1 MRIPDTEPDVHV
13 GLITSG
19 APLLSPRGEYEISRN
34 GDGSVLYRKLNP
46 RSFMRLENLCI
57 GKGFHWESVV
67 PADFDGDFSVS
78 LSSGGEWQ
86 TVCTLP
92 LERYITS
99 VTASEMNPHAPV
111 EFLKA
116 HAVMSRSW
124 VLGKI
129 LACHPHGDK
138 GKERSRH
145 SITDWEDT
153 GDHDG
158 FDVCSDDHCQRFQG
172 LPHTAAARVEEAV
185 RETRGIF
192 LTDGNGNPADAR
204 FSKCCGGRTELF
216 STCWQ
221 ERDLPYLISHDD
233 PWCDLS
239 GLSAGE
245 LEGFLASTFKN
256 YDKEA
261 ASSGEW
267 TVSVPKIDLAR
278 RLKATYEIDC
288 GELTGMA
295 QEERGPSGRIKRL
308 LLRGTGGE
316 IRIGKELVIRR
327 LLSADCLRSSLFEA
341 EDRGDSWL
349 LRGRGWGHG
358 VGLCQ
363 TGAAMMARAGKDFR
377 EILGFY
383 FPGAIIEKIYR

>member
-19 APLLSPRGEYEISRN
+19 APLLSPRGEYEISRDA
-34 GDGSVLYRKLNP
+34 DGAVLYRALNP

-57 GKGFHWESVV
+57 GKGFHWESKV
-67 PADFDGDFSVS
+67 PADFEGDFRVS
-78 LSSGGEWQ
+78 RNAIGEWQ
-86 TVCTLP
+86 AVCTLP

-99 VTASEMNPHAPV
+99 VTASEMNPRAPI

-129 LACHPHGDK
+129 LACHPHGDE
-138 GKERSRH
+138 GKERTPDMV
-145 SITDWEDT
+145 IDWEDT

-172 LPHTAAARVEEAV
+172 IPHTAALRVEEAV
-185 RETRGIF
+185 RKTRGIF
-192 LTDGNGNPADAR
+192 LLDDNGNPADAR

-221 ERDLPYLISHDD
+221 ERDLPYLTSHDD

-239 GLSAGE
+239 DLDAGE
-245 LEGFLASTFKN
+245 LEEFLASTFKT
-256 YDKEA
+256 YDKGA

-267 TVSVPKIDLAR
+267 ISTVPKVDTAR
-278 RLKATYEIDC
+278 RLNSRYGIDC
-288 GELTGMA
+288 GELTGMEP
-295 QEERGPSGRIKRL
+295 EERGPSGRVNRL
-308 LLRGTGGE
+308 LLRGTDGE
-316 IRIGKELVIRR
+316 IRIGKELAIRR
-327 LLSADCLRSSLFEA
+327 LLSGDCLRSSLFEA
-341 EDRGDSWL
+341 EDLGDRWL
-349 LRGRGWGHG
+349 LRGKGWGHG

-363 TGAAMMARAGKDFR
+363 TGAAMMARAGKDFM

-383 FPGAIIEKIYR
+383 FPGANIEKIYR

>member
-19 APLLSPRGEYEISRN
+19 APLLSPRGEYEISRDA
-34 GDGSVLYRKLNP
+34 DGAVLYRALNP

-57 GKGFHWESVV
+57 GKGFHWESKV
-67 PADFDGDFSVS
+67 PADFEGDFRVS
-78 LSSGGEWQ
+78 RNAIGEWQ
-86 TVCTLP
+86 AVCTLP

-99 VTASEMNPHAPV
+99 VTASEMNPRAPI

-129 LACHPHGDK
+129 LACHPHGDE
-138 GKERSRH
+138 GKERTPDMV
-145 SITDWEDT
+145 IDWEDT

-172 LPHTAAARVEEAV
+172 IPHMAALRVEEAV
-185 RETRGIF
+185 RKTRGIF
-192 LTDGNGNPADAR
+192 LLDDNGNPADAR

-221 ERDLPYLISHDD
+221 ERDLPYLTSHDD
-233 PWCDLS
+233 LWCDLS
-239 GLSAGE
+239 GLDAGE
-245 LEGFLASTFKN
+245 LEEFLASTFKT
-256 YDKEA
+256 YDKGA

-267 TVSVPKIDLAR
+267 ISTVPKVDTAR
-278 RLKATYEIDC
+278 RLNSRYGIDC
-288 GELTGMA
+288 GELTGMEP
-295 QEERGPSGRIKRL
+295 EERGPSGRVKRL
-308 LLRGTGGE
+308 LLRGTDGE
-316 IRIGKELVIRR
+316 IRIGKELAIRR
-327 LLSADCLRSSLFEA
+327 LLSGDCLRSSLFEA
-341 EDRGDSWL
+341 EDLGDRWL
-349 LRGRGWGHG
+349 LRGKGWGHG

-363 TGAAMMARAGKDFR
+363 TGAAMMARAGKDFM

-383 FPGAIIEKIYR
+383 FPGANIEKIYR

>member
-19 APLLSPRGEYEISRN
+19 APLLSPRGEYEISRDA
-34 GDGSVLYRKLNP
+34 DGAVLYRALNP

-57 GKGFHWESVV
+57 GKGFHWESKV
-67 PADFDGDFSVS
+67 PADFEGDFRVS
-78 LSSGGEWQ
+78 RNAIGEWQ
-86 TVCTLP
+86 AVCTLP

-99 VTASEMNPHAPV
+99 VTASEMNPRAPI

-129 LACHPHGDK
+129 LACHPHGDE
-138 GKERSRH
+138 GKERTPDMV
-145 SITDWEDT
+145 IDWEDT

-172 LPHTAAARVEEAV
+172 IPHTAALRVEEAV
-185 RETRGIF
+185 RKTRGIF
-192 LTDGNGNPADAR
+192 LLDDNGNPADAR

-221 ERDLPYLISHDD
+221 ERDLPYLTSHDD

-239 GLSAGE
+239 GLDAGE
-245 LEGFLASTFKN
+245 LEEFLASTFKT
-256 YDKEA
+256 YDKGA

-267 TVSVPKIDLAR
+267 ISTVPKVDTAR
-278 RLKATYEIDC
+278 RLNSRYGIDC
-288 GELTGMA
+288 GELTGMEP
-295 QEERGPSGRIKRL
+295 EERGPSGRVNRL
-308 LLRGTGGE
+308 LLRGTDGE
-316 IRIGKELVIRR
+316 IRIGKELAIRR
-327 LLSADCLRSSLFEA
+327 LLSGDCLRSSLFEA
-341 EDRGDSWL
+341 EDLGDRWL
-349 LRGRGWGHG
+349 LRGKGWGHG

-363 TGAAMMARAGKDFR
+363 TGAAMMARAGKDFM

-383 FPGAIIEKIYR
+383 FPGANIEKIYR

>member
-19 APLLSPRGEYEISRN
+19 APLLSPRGEYEISRDA
-34 GDGSVLYRKLNP
+34 DGAVMYRALNP

-67 PADFDGDFSVS
+67 PADLEGDFRVS
-78 LSSGGEWQ
+78 RSAEGDWQ

-99 VTASEMNPHAPV
+99 VTASEMNPRAPI

-129 LACHPHGDK
+129 LSCHPHGDE
-138 GKERSRH
+138 GKESTH
-145 SITDWEDT
+145 DMVIDWEDT

-172 LPHTAAARVEEAV
+172 IPQTAAARVEEAV

-192 LTDGNGNPADAR
+192 LLDGNGNPADAR

-221 ERDLPYLISHDD
+221 ERDLPYLTSHED

-239 GLSAGE
+239 GLGTGE
-245 LEGFLASTFKN
+245 LKEFLASTFKN

-267 TVSVPKIDLAR
+267 EISVPKADIAR
-278 RLKATYEIDC
+278 RLKATYGVDC
-288 GELTGMA
+288 GVLTGMEP
-295 QEERGPSGRIKRL
+295 EERGPSGRVKRL
-308 LLRGTGGE
+308 LLRGTDGE
-316 IRIGKELVIRR
+316 IRIGKELAIRR
-327 LLSADCLRSSLFEA
+327 LLSGDCLRSSLFEA
-341 EDRGDSWL
+341 EDLGDSWL

-363 TGAAMMARAGKDFR
+363 TGAAMMARAGMGFR

-383 FPGAIIEKIYR
+383 FPGANIEKIYR

>member
-19 APLLSPRGEYEISRN
+19 APLLSPRGEYEISRDA
-34 GDGSVLYRKLNP
+34 DGAVLYRALNP

-57 GKGFHWESVV
+57 GKGFHWESKV
-67 PADFDGDFSVS
+67 PADFEGDFRVS
-78 LSSGGEWQ
+78 RNAIGEWQ
-86 TVCTLP
+86 AVCTLP

-99 VTASEMNPHAPV
+99 VTASEMNPRAPI

-129 LACHPHGDK
+129 LACHPHGDE
-138 GKERSRH
+138 GKERTPDMV
-145 SITDWEDT
+145 IDWEDT

-172 LPHTAAARVEEAV
+172 IPHMAALRVEEAV
-185 RETRGIF
+185 RKTRGIF
-192 LTDGNGNPADAR
+192 LLDDNGNPADAR

-221 ERDLPYLISHDD
+221 ERDLPYLTSHDD

-239 GLSAGE
+239 GLDAGE
-245 LEGFLASTFKN
+245 LEEFLASTFKT
-256 YDKEA
+256 YDKGA

-267 TVSVPKIDLAR
+267 ISTVPKVDTAR
-278 RLKATYEIDC
+278 RLNSRYGIDC
-288 GELTGMA
+288 GELTGMEP
-295 QEERGPSGRIKRL
+295 EERGPSGRVKRL
-308 LLRGTGGE
+308 LLRGTDGE
-316 IRIGKELVIRR
+316 IRIGKELAIRR
-327 LLSADCLRSSLFEA
+327 LLSGDCLRSSLFEA
-341 EDRGDSWL
+341 EDLGDRWL
-349 LRGRGWGHG
+349 LRGKGWGHG

-363 TGAAMMARAGKDFR
+363 TGAAMMARAGKDFM

-383 FPGAIIEKIYR
+383 FPGANIEKIYR